1 LAAQLQ
7 QIAQQGGHAVLLG
20 PQAIVQD
27 YWLAERLHDAWTQL
41 ALVQQLPCALAV
53 RHDLLAQTCQSLDL
67 QPKPPDLAALVQA
80 FAATASAQGM
90 AIGHWDMAIVKASP
104 EKSALKPSQAEST

>member
-1 LAAQLQ
+1 MFGFPLAE
-7 QIAQQGGHAVLLG
+7 
-20 PQAIVQD
+20 PFTPTR
-27 YWLAERLHDAWTQL
+27 WLADGDA
-41 ALVQQLPCALAV
+41 VSVGHCALAV

-67 QPKPPDLAALVQA
+67 LPKPPDLAALVQA